1 MKGSSSRGLV
11 GVQRGTEVSD
21 ARKGAATTLV
31 FKVRNRM
38 SSGAR
43 PRPGLFSSTAIL
55 SWRLSKIIGRPTNGT
70 IGGVDID
77 KWGWLGLACGGRH
90 SGCQGVAGLWNQEEP
105 RGCTGAV
112 VRDHVLMV
120 AGCAWRG
127 APGTAQLKND

>member
-21 ARKGAATTLV
+21 TRKGAATTLV

-77 KWGWLGLACGGRH
+77 KWGW
-90 SGCQGVAGLWNQEEP
+90 
-105 RGCTGAV
+105 
-112 VRDHVLMV
+112 
-120 AGCAWRG
+120 AWRAVAVAARAWRAFGTRKNHAG
-127 APGTAQLKND
+127 ARERW